1 MPSNDGKIYPSI
13 LPSPLIR
20 LLSLD
25 SGSDEPIR
33 VTLHEVN
40 LQNAPAYDCLSYTW
54 SDPLYH
60 ALSPE
65 EEIHVSNDKREHP
78 ILCNGQNLLI
88 TESLLLALKEFSKN
102 NGEDNRKNWKDGYF
116 KRAKFMW
123 IDGICINQDS
133 IEERNIQVE
142 MMGEIYTKCS
152 QVIIWLGVSDFH
164 SPYAIEVINLL
175 SKIPQENYT
184 GLRITDLEDW
194 DIYPKLGIEEVET
207 WKWLEYA
214 AFLQR
219 TWFGRIWVVQEAF
232 LPRNIVVVCG
242 SDVIEWG
249 NITACAKVL
258 RETGLG
264 TLLMELLIET
274 VDDVEGTVYVNNTL
288 NNQSIFQSM
297 RDMATLGS
305 EEMSKVLD
313 LEKLLYYSRFFDA
326 TNPKDKIYAI
336 RGIWEK
342 GGKTIPLDMTPDY
355 QRDPTVA
362 SVYTR
367 AALEVIFETKD
378 LNILSLVEDYTLATQ
393 KPNSV
398 RAIGNLPSWV
408 PDFNSSSNPQPLA
421 GNPRPKLGSER
432 WNAARGIP
440 FEVPILP
447 ALESRHLLP
456 ITGYRIDVISE
467 SAANQAELMGND
479 FGFDTVLELLA
490 SYPDQKYPHVD
501 DNAETHF
508 EAFWRTLIKDTFQK
522 LPARENARNA
532 FRYFITVRVSELS
545 IAYNYAL
552 SKQTSDLPKLQKL
565 YEKFKQLINDLS
577 KHRLNESLI
586 PAWEDLEKLIVIAA
600 NEDLTDP
607 EKTKLDKDYGDF
619 YESFRIAYAGRRMF
633 RTEKGYWGIAA
644 QTLDVDNEDEIWVIA
659 GSKVPMVLRPVRGS
673 NSVNRELI
681 GEAYVHGIMNGEV
694 LKLPGGGLKS
704 LFLE

>member
-65 EEIHVSNDKREHP
+65 EEIHLSNDKREHP

-133 IEERNIQVE
+133 IEERNIQVG

-219 TWFGRIWVVQEAF
+219 TWFSRIWVVQEAF

-305 EEMSKVLD
+305 EEMGKVLD

-586 PAWEDLEKLIVIAA
+586 PTWEDLGKLIVIAA

>member
-40 LQNAPAYDCLSYTW
+40 LQNAPAFDCLSYTW

-133 IEERNIQVE
+133 IEERNIQVG

-305 EEMSKVLD
+305 EEMGKVLD

-586 PAWEDLEKLIVIAA
+586 PTWEDLGKLIVIAA

>member
-133 IEERNIQVE
+133 IEERNIQVG

>member
-1 MPSNDGKIYPSI
+1 MASTDGKIYPSV
-13 LPSPLIR
+13 LPSPFIR

-25 SGSDEPIR
+25 SGSDEPVR

-40 LQNAPAYDCLSYTW
+40 LENAPAYDCLSYTW

-60 ALSPE
+60 ALSLE
-65 EEIHVSNDKREHP
+65 EEIHRSNDKREHS

-88 TESLLLALKEFSKN
+88 TESLLLALKEFSKDN
-102 NGEDNRKNWKDGYF
+102 NEDSSRSGKVGNF
-116 KRAKFMW
+116 KRERFMW

-133 IEERNIQVE
+133 IEERNIQVG

-175 SKIPQENYT
+175 SKIPPENYI
-184 GLRITDLEDW
+184 GLRINDLEDW

-219 TWFGRIWVVQEAF
+219 TWFSRIWVVQEAF
-232 LPRNIVVVCG
+232 LPRSVVVVCG
-242 SDVIEWG
+242 SDVIGWE

-264 TLLMELLIET
+264 TLLMELLVET
-274 VDDVEGTVYVNNTL
+274 VDNIEGTVYVNNTL

-305 EEMSKVLD
+305 EEMGKVLN

-378 LNILSLVEDYTLATQ
+378 LNILSLVEDYSLATQ
-393 KPNSV
+393 NPNSV
-398 RAIGNLPSWV
+398 RAVGNLPSWV

-421 GNPRPKLGSER
+421 GNPRPQPGSER

-440 FEVPILP
+440 FEVPILSP
-447 ALESRHLLP
+447 LESRHLLP
-456 ITGYRIDVISE
+456 ITGYRIDIISE
-467 SAANQAELMGND
+467 SAANQAEIMGNN

-490 SYPDQKYPHVD
+490 NYPSQKYPHID
-501 DNAETHF
+501 DDTETYF
-508 EAFWRTLIKDTFQK
+508 EGFWRTLIKDTFQK
-522 LPARENARNA
+522 LPAKENARNA

-552 SKQTSDLPKLQKL
+552 SKQTPDLPKLQKA
-565 YEKFKQLINDLS
+565 YEKNRQLINDLS
-577 KHRLNESLI
+577 KHRLNGSLI
-586 PAWEDLEKLIVIAA
+586 PTWEDLEELIEIAA

-607 EKTKLDKDYGDF
+607 EKAKLDKDYGDF

-644 QTLDVDNEDEIWVIA
+644 QTLNIDNEDEIWVIA
-659 GSKVPMVLRPVRGS
+659 GSKVPMALRPVKGS
-673 NSVNRELI
+673 NGENRELI
-681 GEAYVHGIMNGEV
+681 GEAYVHGLMNGEA
-694 LKLPGGGLKS
+694 LKFSGERLKS
-704 LFLE
+704 FFLE